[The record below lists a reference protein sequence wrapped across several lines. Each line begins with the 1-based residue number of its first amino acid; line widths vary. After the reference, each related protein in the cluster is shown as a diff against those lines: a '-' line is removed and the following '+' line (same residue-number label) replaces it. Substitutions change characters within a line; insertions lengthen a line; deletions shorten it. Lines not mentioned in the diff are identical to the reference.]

1 MANST
6 SSSIPPDIVRI
17 TAPILFGPM
26 INWALYGALCVQT
39 YVYSYNFPGDKWYFK
54 ALAYSVF
61 IMETVQTALTGADV
75 YIWFMA
81 GFGDLE
87 RLRKSNFSPIDSPT
101 IDGVISLII
110 QGFFAYRIWTLNK
123 RALWLSLLIIVLA
136 IAQAVGA
143 AWGGIKA
150 MTLGTYSV
158 VKPAQYLWL
167 ITSAVAD
174 VLIAVVMTFLLR
186 HTRSRSGGYS
196 NHVLAR
202 IVRVTIESNTL
213 TASVAVVS
221 FILYVAFPNEIYY
234 TCPTGVIGKLYSNT
248 LLVTFNN
255 RIYFRDHLSPNGLVN
270 HSQAYPPSTPQSAV
284 MPLKLGRTQPSQSD
298 ATSETSIRLDS
309 LQPTLAMDPEKGVNG
324 TLAIG

>member
-1 MANST
+1 
-6 SSSIPPDIVRI
+6 
-17 TAPILFGPM
+17 
-26 INWALYGALCVQT
+26 
-39 YVYSYNFPGDKWYFK
+39 
-54 ALAYSVF
+54 
-61 IMETVQTALTGADV
+61 
-75 YIWFMA
+75 
-81 GFGDLE
+81 
-87 RLRKSNFSPIDSPT
+87 
-101 IDGVISLII
+101 
-110 QGFFAYRIWTLNK
+110 LNK
-123 RALWLSLLIIVLA
+123 RTLWLCLLIIVLA
-136 IAQAVGA
+136 IAQALGA
-143 AWGGIKA
+143 AWGGIKS
-150 MTLGTYSV
+150 MTLGTYAV
-158 VKPAQYLWL
+158 VKPALYLWL

-186 HTRSRSGGYS
+186 HTKSRENGYS

-202 IVRVTIESNTL
+202 IVRLSIESNTL